1 MKGFN
6 KIVLGAAAAVAGAI
20 CLVAVAGV
28 VKFNV
33 LQDDI
38 YYAQPDGTAIRA
50 NDIASETSPVFLCGD
65 GTAGGVRFVDMNGD
79 MPDRAFLAV
88 DGTVTGLTRTASGP
102 EEAYS
107 SADGSVALSRKG
119 ESVSI
124 KRDGTMLH
132 GDCRLAARSWNS
144 IFLMTL
150 PDSDKKISLVATA
163 GDGIADQPYRDEAE
177 RGKIDLYTAKLMAV
191 SKVGTNRGETYVAA
205 PFTVE
210 NQGSGLFWYIGLF
223 RKDMDVFT
231 LVDSRFLGDR
241 IADVALTDQIQ
252 MVEVTFKDHAPGQP
266 FSEPPA
272 RAKRLRFT
280 ASRTG
285 LALDTTQ

>member
-1 MKGFN
+1 MKRIN
-6 KIVLGAAAAVAGAI
+6 KIVLGTAAAVAGAI
-20 CLVAVAGV
+20 CLVAIAGV
-28 VKFNV
+28 VKFNI

-38 YYAQPDGTAIRA
+38 YYAQPDGTSIRA
-50 NDIASETSPVFLCGD
+50 NDIASESSPVFLCGD
-65 GTAGGVRFVDMNGD
+65 GAAGGVRFVDMNGD
-79 MPDRAFLAV
+79 QPDRAFLAV
-88 DGTVTGLTRTASGP
+88 DGTVTGLTRTAPGP
-102 EEAYS
+102 EEEYS
-107 SADGSVALSRKG
+107 STDGSVALSRKG

-124 KRDGTMLH
+124 KRDGSTLH
-132 GDCRLAARSWNS
+132 GDCRLAVRSWNS
-144 IFLMTL
+144 VFLMTL
-150 PDSDKKISLVATA
+150 PDSDKKISLVAPA
-163 GDGIADQPYRDEAE
+163 GDGLASQPYRDDAE
-177 RGKIDLYTAKLMAV
+177 RGKISLHTAMLMAV

-205 PFTVE
+205 PFTVS

-223 RKDMDVFT
+223 RRNMDVFT

-285 LALDTTQ
+285 LTPDNAQ